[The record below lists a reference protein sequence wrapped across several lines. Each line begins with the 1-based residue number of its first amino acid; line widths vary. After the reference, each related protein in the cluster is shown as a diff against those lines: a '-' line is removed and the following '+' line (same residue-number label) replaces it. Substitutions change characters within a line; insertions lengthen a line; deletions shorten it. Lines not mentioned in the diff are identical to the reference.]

1 MINLLPPETKAS
13 FNYAR
18 RNLTLRNWV
27 ITLSFVLLGVGGLF
41 TFGLINLHQS
51 VGRYQNQVAEIQN
64 NLKKDK
70 QAETE
75 KKVKDISS
83 SLRLAT
89 QVLGSE
95 IVFSKLIT
103 QIGATIPSGAVLTS
117 LNINKAN
124 AGLDLTA
131 NAKDPATATQV
142 QVNLSSS
149 KDKIFAKAD
158 IINITRKSTRTDK
171 PEPYPYAVTLR
182 ALFNSNNQFLFINQP
197 VKP

>member
-1 MINLLPPETKAS
+1 MINLLPPETKAN
-13 FNYAR
+13 FGYAR

-27 ITLSFVLLGVGGLF
+27 ITLAFVLVGVGGLF
-41 TFGLINLHQS
+41 TYGVINLHQS
-51 VGRYQNQVAEIQN
+51 VLHYQNQVSAAQD
-64 NLKKDK
+64 NLKKEK

-89 QVLGSE
+89 QVLGTE
-95 IVFSKLIT
+95 VVFSKLIT
-103 QIGATIPSGAVLTS
+103 QIGAAIPPGAVLTS

-131 NAKDPATATQV
+131 NAKDAATATQV
-142 QVNLSSS
+142 QVNIGSSN
-149 KDKIFAKAD
+149 DKIFAKAD
-158 IINITRKSTRTDK
+158 IISITKKGTKTEK
-171 PEPYPYAVTLR
+171 PDPYPYVVTLR

>member
-1 MINLLPPETKAS
+1 MINLLPPETKAN

-18 RNLTLRNWV
+18 RNLALRNWV
-27 ITLSFVLLGVGGLF
+27 ITLAFVLIGVGGLF
-41 TFGLINLHQS
+41 TYGLINLHQS
-51 VGRYQNQVAEIQN
+51 VIRYQNQVTAAQD
-64 NLKKDK
+64 NLKKEK

-89 QVLGSE
+89 QVLGTE

-103 QIGATIPSGAVLTS
+103 QIGAAIPPGAVLTS

-131 NAKDPATATQV
+131 NAKDAATATQV
-142 QVNLSSS
+142 QVNIGSSN
-149 KDKIFAKAD
+149 DKIFAKAD
-158 IINITRKSTRTDK
+158 IISITRKGAKTEK
-171 PEPYPYAVTLR
+171 PDPYPYVVTLR